1 MFSLASQWRMDE
13 AFALLERLRPF
24 HQDTAGFHNMD
35 AFLLRETGQLA
46 ASNSAAKRS
55 YELDP
60 DTPSIGLGV
69 ALSYLLL
76 QDTETAMEFVPPMM
90 GVMRT
95 YVMGTWEEAVP
106 ELQAA
111 LGDRP
116 LDGSPMLISAYVDG
130 SLYLQDYERVTA
142 LYDDGYDD
150 IVAALMDDSFVDS
163 APDYVVALRNVGRAQ
178 EANELLLG
186 WRAALERRSASGVN
200 DNDHVVDWATYH
212 ALAGDHDKALAMLE
226 KAAARGWRV
235 PFWQYAV
242 AFRQYFG
249 DPRFEAIRAR
259 NLAAINA
266 ERAKLGWEPI
276 ERVGNF
282 LTSNQET

>member
-1 MFSLASQWRMDE
+1 
-13 AFALLERLRPF
+13 
-24 HQDTAGFHNMD
+24 
-35 AFLLRETGQLA
+35 
-46 ASNSAAKRS
+46 
-55 YELDP
+55 
-60 DTPSIGLGV
+60 
-69 ALSYLLL
+69 
-76 QDTETAMEFVPPMM
+76 MM
-90 GVMRT
+90 GIMRT
-95 YVMGTWEEAVP
+95 YLMGTWEEALP

-116 LDGSPMLISAYVDG
+116 LDGSPMLISAYIDG
-130 SLYLQDYERVTA
+130 SLYLDDYERVTA

-150 IVAALMDDSFVDS
+150 IVAALMDDPFADS
-163 APDYVVALRNVGRAQ
+163 AADYVVALRNVGRAQ

-242 AFRQYFG
+242 VFRQYFG
-249 DPRFEAIRAR
+249 DPRFEAIRAA

-266 ERAKLGWEPI
+266 ERAKLGWEPV
-276 ERVGNF
+276 ERVGTF
-282 LTSNQET
+282 LKSDQET